1 MGIYAANGSFNITV
15 VTGAAPVGVYAAD
28 GSINVFSRP
37 IPIQT
42 DPQVGVYH
50 PCGAWNVVLNNTTAA
65 PIGAYAQNGAYYVS
79 TNAGA
84 GVYDPNGALRV
95 TVVSGA
101 L

>member
-1 MGIYAANGSFNITV
+1 MALHAADGSFNVTV
-15 VTGAAPVGVYAAD
+15 VNGLTPVGVYAVD

-37 IPIQT
+37 IPINT

-65 PIGAYAQNGAYYVS
+65 PIGSYARNGAYYVS
-79 TNAGA
+79 TNAGS
-84 GVYDPNGALRV
+84 GVRDPNGAQRV